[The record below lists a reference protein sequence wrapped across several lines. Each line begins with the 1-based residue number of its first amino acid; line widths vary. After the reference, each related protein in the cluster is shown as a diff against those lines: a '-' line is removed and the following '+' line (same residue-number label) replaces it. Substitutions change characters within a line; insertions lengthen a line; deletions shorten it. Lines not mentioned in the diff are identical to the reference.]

1 MSWHRYYPL
10 KLLSP
15 FAFTHF
21 CNLCGQLT
29 QASFALACNL
39 PVFHSAVINSRAFLF
54 SPAPRTSIHLGD
66 RSDFSGPQISSI
78 GCKSGEFAGKSTF
91 LIPWI
96 FRYYSNC
103 LAAFICD
110 DALSSASYTVL
121 LGFTACTYYTYIYQI
136 YFYSRFC
143 FVRAVHAPR
152 CSSSFS
158 PETHSFLHCICSC
171 ASLTHV
177 SHLFKRYTH
186 SCVVLSLSSHVSAT
200 QPGGLPDLFFSL
212 TCIRPQNSWPD
223 CLVVCALH

>member
-54 SPAPRTSIHLGD
+54 FPAPRTSIHLGD

-78 GCKSGEFAGKSTF
+78 GCKSGEFAGQSTF

-121 LGFTACTYYTYIYQI
+121 LGFAACT
-136 YFYSRFC
+136 C
-143 FVRAVHAPR
+143 
-152 CSSSFS
+152 C
-158 PETHSFLHCICSC
+158 E
-171 ASLTHV
+171 LTLAWWHVHV
-177 SHLFKRYTH
+177 S
-186 SCVVLSLSSHVSAT
+186 
-200 QPGGLPDLFFSL
+200 DLFLFPLLFRSCRSC
-212 TCIRPQNSWPD
+212 T
-223 CLVVCALH
+223 ALLLFFPT